1 MYKEYFCWERTEKIR
16 SFKHGLEKAM
26 LSGTTCIAQVS
37 KENKYFQILN
47 NAPIKTY
54 LFFELYADSR
64 DAGKS
69 EFRKISSK
77 IEYFIKNKS
86 DNMFIGVAPCSLSM
100 VHKRLWKIISKYARK
115 NNLLMLIRI
124 AESQEE
130 MDWLK
135 HGFSDVDL
143 LNEFT
148 NNKKFEPIE
157 VGLTP
162 AQYLEQIGA
171 LSKQLIVSYGNYLPI
186 SDLELLNAQKVALAY
201 CPRISDNLHEKKLS
215 FDIVTQY
222 FQNRFGFGLNSLAFN
237 KDLSLLN
244 ELKYINNGQLDT
256 LEAIKYLTII
266 PAKILRLNN
275 IIGSLEVDKDA
286 DFNVFELNEG
296 EDYNAI
302 LNKERPN
309 HVYIKAKRVVKN
321 SKMNI

>member
-1 MYKEYFCWERTEKIR
+1 MTIR
-16 SFKHGLEKAM
+16 L
-26 LSGTTCIAQVS
+26 
-37 KENKYFQILN
+37 
-47 NAPIKTY
+47 
-54 LFFELYADSR
+54 
-64 DAGKS
+64 
-69 EFRKISSK
+69 
-77 IEYFIKNKS
+77 
-86 DNMFIGVAPCSLSM
+86 
-100 VHKRLWKIISKYARK
+100 
-115 NNLLMLIRI
+115 
-124 AESQEE
+124 AESKEE

-157 VGLTP
+157 IGLTP
-162 AQYLEQIGA
+162 AQYLEQIGV

-286 DFNVFELNEG
+286 DFNVFELEQG

-302 LNKERPN
+302 LNKKRPN
-309 HVYIKAKRVVKN
+309 HVYIKAKRVVKRGELN
-321 SKMNI
+321 F